1 MKKVS
6 TCNLASNGESQIN
19 RITSIALL
27 LFVISLP
34 LYGIEWDFIGV
45 ERFELKITMI
55 TFFFLFI
62 AWFMRNIIFQRKR
75 TAKEKLFYFLA
86 LIYASSQFLS
96 LINSPYPME
105 SLKQA
110 VIMICFLT
118 MMIVVSETVPDRET
132 TFSVLTVM
140 GRLSLIIATAGV
152 ITYYFINNNYYHR
165 LGDPGTILMGI
176 IYLGGDSYY
185 FGDILL
191 FSSGAVFLIIMKF
204 FQKWYAKLISL
215 NFLFL
220 WFSALILTYTKG
232 LIVAAVSFLLM
243 SLFLLKGKR
252 SFILLC
258 LILFIAA
265 ISVNSRLTGYFQ
277 LKKFEQTNKGIV
289 LTESDRKEKMNLITG
304 KFGFNLFMRE
314 QLFSSLH
321 NMLGSHSLYIRSKL
335 IEVSLIKSMDYFW
348 FGHGAGLSEQLLPQM
363 MYIELN
369 KIEVGSNKPYD
380 QYNMLNNWQ
389 SVKRNLLD
397 SHVLFITEF
406 FNVGIIGALSLTCLV
421 LFVLIELFRVVK
433 NSVRETDIIPSLL
446 FATIISMLI
455 FRLFGSLIVVP
466 FLWFML
472 GFAFGVCKI
481 YGEYILPET
490 TDRNSNMQIPVACP

>member
-1 MKKVS
+1 MKRAL
-6 TCNLASNGESQIN
+6 TCNLASNGESWIN
-19 RITSIALL
+19 RITLIALV

-34 LYGIEWDFIGV
+34 LYGIEWNVIGV
-45 ERFELKITMI
+45 ERFELKIIMI
-55 TFFFLFI
+55 TFLILFI
-62 AWFMRNIIFQRKR
+62 AWFMRNIMFQRKR
-75 TAKEKLFYFLA
+75 TTKGKLFYFLA

-110 VIMICFLT
+110 VIIICFLT
-118 MMIVVSETVPDRET
+118 MMIVVSETVSDRKT
-132 TFSVLTVM
+132 TLSVLTVM
-140 GRLSLIIATAGV
+140 GRLSLIIAIAGV
-152 ITYYFINNNYYHR
+152 ITFYFINNNYYGR

-176 IYLGGDSYY
+176 ICLGGDSYY

-191 FSSGAVFLIIMKF
+191 FSIGAVFFLTMKS

-215 NFLFL
+215 SLLFL

-232 LIVAAVSFLLM
+232 LIIAVVSFLLM

-252 SFILLC
+252 LFILLC

-265 ISVNSRLTGYFQ
+265 ISVNSQLTEYFQ
-277 LKKFEQTNKGIV
+277 LKKVEQTNKQIM
-289 LTESDRKEKMNLITG
+289 LTESDRKEKMNLMAG

-314 QLFSSLH
+314 KLYSTLH
-321 NMLGSHSLYIRSKL
+321 NVYGSHSLYIRLKL

-348 FGHGAGLSEQLLPQM
+348 FGHGAGLSEQLLPPM
-363 MYIELN
+363 MYIEMN
-369 KIEVGSNKPYD
+369 KIEVGSYKHFDPVH
-380 QYNMLNNWQ
+380 MGSSWQ

-433 NSVRETDIIPSLL
+433 TSVRETDYIPSLL
-446 FATIISMLI
+446 FATIISMLT
-455 FRLFGSLIVVP
+455 FRLFGSLICIP
-466 FLWFML
+466 FLWFMF
-472 GFAFGVCKI
+472 GFAFGVCKV
-481 YGEYILPET
+481 YEETYTPGKSRQELCDHSPTIL
-490 TDRNSNMQIPVACP
+490 